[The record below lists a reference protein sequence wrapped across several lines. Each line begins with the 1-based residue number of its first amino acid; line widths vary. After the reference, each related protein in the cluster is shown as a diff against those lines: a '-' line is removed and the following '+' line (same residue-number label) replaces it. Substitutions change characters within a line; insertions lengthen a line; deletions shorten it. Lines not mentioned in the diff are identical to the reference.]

1 MSKNQIN
8 KYVWLVE
15 TLYKAKKITL
25 KEINRKWSQTEL
37 SEGEDLPRRTFNNW
51 RRAVEDMFGLE
62 IMCDKSDGD
71 RYYIESCEELEKGGF
86 QRWLLNTMSVNNTL
100 LENKSLSGRILLED
114 IPSGQDYL
122 ATVLEAMKKSKLL
135 EVTYKSYWSEHEHTF
150 PVAPYCVKLFRQRW
164 YLVGNSVYEDKIRIY
179 ALDRVLKANL
189 TDEAFKYPKRFDP
202 ESYFRDCFG
211 IIHDDE
217 CPLEIVKLKVS
228 VDQANYLRSLPMHH
242 SQEEIESNEDYSIF
256 TVYLRPTFDFQQE
269 ILWNG
274 DAVEVLE
281 PLWLREEIAEK
292 VKAMRAKYN
301 KKSKK

>member
-25 KEINRKWSQTEL
+25 KEINRKWSETEL

-71 RYYIESCEELEKGGF
+71 RYYIESREELEKGGF
-86 QRWLLNTMSVNNTL
+86 QHWLLSTISVNNTL
-100 LENKSLSGRILLED
+100 IENKSLSDRILLEN

-122 ATVLEAMKKSKLL
+122 ATIMEAMKKSKVL
-135 EVTYKSYWSEHEHTF
+135 EVTYKGYWSDREHTF

-164 YLVGNSVYEDKIRIY
+164 YLVGNSISEDKIRIY
-179 ALDRVLKANL
+179 ALDRVLEANL
-189 TDEAFKYPKRFDP
+189 TNEAFKYPKRFDP
-202 ESYFRDCFG
+202 ENYFRDCFG

-256 TVYLRPTFDFQQE
+256 TAYLRPTFDFQQE

-292 VKAMRAKYN
+292 VKAMWAKYN